1 MILTEEH
8 ISINRVIKQ
17 VLFMNKVNADDVF
30 CDMFE
35 HSDLMKKFSAENF
48 HGHIENSTKT

>member
-30 CDMFE
+30 RDMFE